1 MYLRHTTLKKN
12 GKAHTYWR
20 LVRSVR
26 REGKVV
32 QETVATLGELDAEG
46 RAKAR
51 ALARQMGARPAEPG
65 LFDAP
70 TLPSGPVPVH
80 LDKIRLERPRDF
92 GAVWLGWTLWR
103 ALRLDEFLDHAVE
116 RGREDAPWPQ
126 MAAVLVLARLCEP
139 SSELHVA
146 EDWYRK
152 TALPDLL
159 GIAAEKVNENRLYRA
174 LDALLPHKVDLE
186 KHLRARLGELFD
198 VSYDLLLYDMTSTYF
213 EGKAEGNVLAKRG
226 HSSDQRSDCKQVTI
240 ALVVTREG
248 LPLGYEV
255 FAGNRVGVT
264 TVEEI
269 VTEMESRYGEAERI
283 WVMDRG
289 MVSEDNLEW
298 LREGKRRYLVG
309 TPRSE
314 LKRFAKELA
323 EERDWNNVREG
334 LDVKLVA
341 SPDGDGETFVL
352 CRSQDRR
359 EKEKAMH
366 GRFAERIAAQ
376 LASLGRRVE
385 KARRPLDRGRIERQI
400 GRILQRSSR
409 AAGKYDVRLVD
420 RPAHPSGVELVVD
433 VREDW
438 DEWAKLSEGAY
449 VLRTNVSSWT
459 PEELW
464 RTYVQ
469 LTDAEAAFRI
479 HKSDLSIRPIWHQSA
494 ERVQAHI
501 LVCFLAYVLWKT
513 LEQWQKRAGLGN
525 SPRTILDELSRI
537 QSQDVVL
544 PLADGRDL
552 RLRCVVRP
560 DRSQALL
567 LQRLGLDVPSRLR
580 PRELARM

>member
-1 MYLRHTTLKKN
+1 MYLRHTTLRKN

-26 REGKVV
+26 RGGKVV

-51 ALARQMGARPAEPG
+51 ALARQMGTRAAPPG

-70 TLPSGPVPVH
+70 SVPSGPVAVH
-80 LDKIRLERPRDF
+80 LDRVRVERPRDF

-103 ALRLDEFLDHAVE
+103 ALHLDEFLE
-116 RGREDAPWPQ
+116 RTMQRGREDVPWPQ

-139 SSELHVA
+139 SSELHIA

-152 TALPDLL
+152 TALEDLL
-159 GIAAEKVNENRLYRA
+159 GIDAEKVNENRLYRA
-174 LDALLPHKVDLE
+174 LDELLPHKAELE
-186 KHLRARLGELFD
+186 THLRARLGELFD
-198 VSYDLLLYDMTSTYF
+198 ASYDLLLYDMTSTYF
-213 EGKAEGNVLAKRG
+213 EGRAEGNRLAARG
-226 HSSDQRSDCKQVTI
+226 HSSDQRPDCKQVTI

-269 VTEMESRYGEAERI
+269 VTTMEARYGEAERI

-289 MVSEDNLEW
+289 MVSEDNLDF
-298 LREGKRRYLVG
+298 LRGEGRRYLVG
-309 TPRSE
+309 TVKSDLR
-314 LKRFAKELA
+314 RFAKELA
-323 EERDWNNVREG
+323 EKRDWKEVREG
-334 LDVKLVA
+334 LEVKLVP
-341 SPDGDGETFVL
+341 SPDGQETFVL

-366 GRFAERIAAQ
+366 ARFAARIDAG
-376 LASLGRRVE
+376 LASLRRRVE
-385 KARRPLDRGRIERQI
+385 NSTKKLDRGPVERQI
-400 GRILQRSSR
+400 GRLLQRNSR
-409 AAGKYDVRLVD
+409 AAGKYDVRVVE
-420 RPAHPSGVELVVD
+420 RAEHASGID
-433 VREDW
+433 VIVKFREDW
-438 DEWAKLSEGAY
+438 SEWADLSEGAY
-449 VLRTNVSSWT
+449 VLRTNVAAWT

-464 RTYVQ
+464 RTYIQ

-479 HKSDLSIRPIWHQSA
+479 HKSDLSIRPIWHQHA

-513 LEQWQKRAGLGN
+513 LEQWQKRAGLGD
-525 SPRTILDELSRI
+525 SPRTVLDEIRRI